1 MKTNA
6 FIAARP
12 QLHIPGIIDSRVDE
26 VHITL
31 AYLKDV
37 EIDAVFEALNTDL
50 YRGWPTSPILC
61 NVHGSAQWLNNDGA
75 FVSVLLVQPVAKSI
89 SRHSIYDERARIE
102 SSLLK
107 NKIKLDDTYPFV
119 PHITKEFSDEP
130 MRPATV
136 IAPVMFAIDT
146 LYISHQESDG
156 EGGTRWSNEALM
168 ASPSY

>member
-12 QLHIPGIIDSRVDE
+12 QLHIPGVIDSRVDE

-37 EIDAVFEALNTDL
+37 EITQVHEALNEDL
-50 YRGWPTSPILC
+50 YRGWPTAPVLSS
-61 NVHGSAQWLNNDGA
+61 VHGSAQWLNNDGA

-89 SRHSIYDERARIE
+89 SRHNIYDERARIE

-119 PHITKEFSDEP
+119 PHITKAFSDEP
-130 MRPATV
+130 MRPATI

-146 LYISHQESDG
+146 LYLSYQESDG

-168 ASPSY
+168 AAPRY

>member
-12 QLHIPGIIDSRVDE
+12 QLHIPGIIDSRMDE

-50 YRGWPTSPILC
+50 YRGWPTQPILSS
-61 NVHGSAQWLNNDGA
+61 VHGSAQWLNNDGA

-89 SRHSIYDERARIE
+89 SRHNIYDERARIE

-119 PHITKEFSDEP
+119 PHITKAFSDTP
-130 MRPATV
+130 LRPPV
-136 IAPVMFAIDT
+136 VEAPVMFAIDT
-146 LYISHQESDG
+146 LYLSYRVDDG

-168 ASPSY
+168 ATPSY

>member
-12 QLHIPGIIDSRVDE
+12 QLHIPGIIDSRTDE

-50 YRGWPTSPILC
+50 YRGWPTQPILSS
-61 NVHGSAQWLNNDGA
+61 VHGSAQWLNNDGA

-89 SRHSIYDERARIE
+89 SRHNIYDERARIE

-119 PHITKEFSDEP
+119 PHITKAFSDTP
-130 MRPATV
+130 LRPPV
-136 IAPVMFAIDT
+136 VEAPVMFAIDT
-146 LYISHQESDG
+146 LYLSYRVDDG

-168 ASPSY
+168 ATPSY